1 MICELLFDKQALL
14 SPQITLHQTVFVTF
28 SPVTTSSWTFMIVE
42 TSSSSVGYYRRARLF
57 GISTGSVTTVSSL
70 RTVMCS
76 LLYVYLQYQ
85 AAGYRK
91 FESLYSA

>member
-1 MICELLFDKQALL
+1 MLL
-14 SPQITLHQTVFVTF
+14 
-28 SPVTTSSWTFMIVE
+28 E

-57 GISTGSVTTVSSL
+57 GISTGLVTTVSSL
-70 RTVMCS
+70 RTVMGS

-91 FESLYSA
+91 FESLYIVPNLHISF

>member
-1 MICELLFDKQALL
+1 MICEVLFDKQALL
-14 SPQITLHQTVFVTF
+14 SPQITLHQTVFVKF
-28 SPVTTSSWTFMIVE
+28 SPVTHIFMIVE

-57 GISTGSVTTVSSL
+57 GISTGLATTVSSL

-76 LLYVYLQYQ
+76 LIYVYLQYQ